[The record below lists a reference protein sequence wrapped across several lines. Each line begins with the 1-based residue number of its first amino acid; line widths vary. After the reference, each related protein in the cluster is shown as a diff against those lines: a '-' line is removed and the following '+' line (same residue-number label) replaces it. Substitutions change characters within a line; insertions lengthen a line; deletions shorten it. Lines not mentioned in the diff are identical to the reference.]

1 MDEQAGVGE
10 RPQGRIV
17 VGVDGSEH
25 SIRALRWALEEASFR
40 KARLQ
45 AVTVWHNT
53 YTGDTGFGGFAPVD
67 PAQLEEGAR
76 RGLEDALAQVSADA
90 SSCPVEPVVVEG
102 GAAQALLATA
112 KGADLLVVGNR
123 GRGGFRGLLLG
134 SVSSQCVQHAS
145 CPVVVIP
152 HEG

>member
-1 MDEQAGVGE
+1 MDEQAGAGE

-25 SIRALRWALEEASFR
+25 SLRALRWALEEASFR
-40 KARLQ
+40 KARLE
-45 AVTVWHNT
+45 AVTAWHTT
-53 YTGDTGFGGFAPVD
+53 YTGDVGFGGYAPID
-67 PAQLEEGAR
+67 PAQLEAGAR
-76 RGLEDALAQVSADA
+76 VLLEDALEQVSADA
-90 SSCPVEPVVVEG
+90 SSVPVESVVVEG
-102 GAAQALLATA
+102 TAAQALLATA

-134 SVSSQCVQHAS
+134 SVSSQCVHHAP

-152 HEG
+152 HEP